1 MDMEILVPNIPMRD
15 KPVIP
20 FKQNLE
26 SINAKTLKERWCFMK
41 QRQYRLKKYNETVCQ
56 RSTGKTTKLGN
67 KKG

>member
-26 SINAKTLKERWCFMK
+26 SINAKTLEKR
-41 QRQYRLKKYNETVCQ
+41 
-56 RSTGKTTKLGN
+56 
-67 KKG
+67 